1 MSVTFAI
8 FKEKPETFEDGQ
20 IKRTIES
27 DSENGESLYIEC
39 ARSCSGYMR
48 WLNGFEIIA
57 QFLPD
62 ETPVYPIDDSSNIKN
77 IGEIKKRIK
86 ENG

>member
-20 IKRTIES
+20 IKESIES
-27 DSENGESLYIEC
+27 YNENGELNYIEC
-39 ARSCSGYMR
+39 ARSSSGWMR
-48 WLNGFEIIA
+48 WLNGFEIIS

-62 ETPVYPIDDSSNIKN
+62 DTFFR
-77 IGEIKKRIK
+77 IKKHRRH
-86 ENG
+86 